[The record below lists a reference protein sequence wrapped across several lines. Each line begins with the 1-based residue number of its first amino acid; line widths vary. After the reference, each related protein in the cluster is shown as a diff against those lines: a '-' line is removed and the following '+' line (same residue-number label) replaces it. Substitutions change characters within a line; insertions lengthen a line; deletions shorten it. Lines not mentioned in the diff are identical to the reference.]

1 MSEPEPATAP
11 TNPRGRSAASWGLS
25 FLWGVNVC
33 LLVGSVVWIAID
45 PVVARHLAYEQDRLA
60 LRSRV
65 ELIDLGQVKPQVD
78 PVATDSARAR
88 ALSIIT
94 WLAIGC
100 VAAVGLAL
108 VFGPQ
113 RHRRLRSWIA
123 FTTLVAVWL
132 GLAVA
137 WRDVAWAGQRYRLS
151 REAASLEPIA
161 AALRERWPQSDGSD
175 VPGLGPFM
183 AYPPGQAKMLM
194 LLHQVRPEG
203 SSNAISAIERSDAG
217 GLRFE
222 LADGDAGAWLEWHP
236 AGESPASFRG
246 GLEGA
251 YELVRASDLGD
262 GWYLARYRV
271 PAVGEGTAAP
281 SPAP

>member
-1 MSEPEPATAP
+1 MTATP
-11 TNPRGRSAASWGLS
+11 ISRVRSTASWGVSL
-25 FLWGVNVC
+25 LWALNVA
-33 LLVGSVVWIAID
+33 LLVGSVAWIAGD
-45 PVVARHLAYEQDRLA
+45 PVVARHLAFEQDRLA
-60 LRSRV
+60 QQHRI
-65 ELIDLGQVKPQVD
+65 ELIDLGHANAQAD
-78 PVATDSARAR
+78 PVATDSGHAR
-88 ALSIIT
+88 ALTAIA
-94 WLAIGC
+94 WLAVFS
-100 VAAVGLAL
+100 VATVGIAL
-108 VFGPQ
+108 LFGPQ

-137 WRDVAWAGQRYRLS
+137 WRDVAWAGQRYRLG

-161 AALRERWPQSDGSD
+161 AALRERWPLNDGSD

-236 AGESPASFRG
+236 AGEKPASFLG

-271 PAVGEGTAAP
+271 PGSGTSTAAP
-281 SPAP
+281 PENH

>member
-1 MSEPEPATAP
+1 MAVEAEQSSKPVT
-11 TNPRGRSAASWGLS
+11 TRRWLSASLGFSL
-25 FLWGVNVC
+25 LWSLNV
-33 LLVGSVVWIAID
+33 LLLIGSVIWIAID
-45 PVVARHLAYEQDRLA
+45 PVVARHLAYEQDQLA

-78 PVATDSARAR
+78 PVATDSAHAR
-88 ALSIIT
+88 ALSIIA
-94 WLAIGC
+94 WLAAGC

-123 FTTLVAVWL
+123 FTTLAAVWL

-161 AALRERWPQSDGSD
+161 AALRERWPLNDGSD

-203 SSNAISAIERSDAG
+203 SSNAISAIERSNAG

-236 AGESPASFRG
+236 AGEKPASFLG

-262 GWYLARYRV
+262 GWFLARYSV
-271 PAVGEGTAAP
+271 PAP
-281 SPAP
+281 

>member
-1 MSEPEPATAP
+1 MTASASS
-11 TNPRGRSAASWGLS
+11 RGRSAASWALS
-25 FLWGVNVC
+25 FLWALNIC
-33 LLVGSVVWIAID
+33 LLVGSVIWIAID
-45 PVVARHLAYEQDRLA
+45 PVVARHLAYEQDQLA

-65 ELIDLGQVKPQVD
+65 KLIDLGHVKPQVD
-78 PVATDSARAR
+78 PVATDSAHAR
-88 ALSIIT
+88 ALTVIA
-94 WLAIGC
+94 WLAIAS

-123 FTTLVAVWL
+123 FTTLVAMWL

-161 AALRERWPQSDGSD
+161 AALRERWPLNDGND

-183 AYPPGQAKMLM
+183 AYPPGRAKMLM

-236 AGESPASFRG
+236 AGEKPASFLG

-251 YELVRASDLGD
+251 YELVRASDLGG
-262 GWYLARYRV
+262 GWYLARYR
-271 PAVGEGTAAP
+271 A
-281 SPAP
+281 PAP